1 MHIMSVLFRKKPQS
15 TISMTQKKETNALST
30 AKKNNTNAVSNS
42 DKNNTNAVRM
52 TPKNDTSAVSIS
64 QKNNTSDVSISQ
76 KNDTSAVSISQ
87 KNNMSDVSITHKE
100 DLKSP
105 ASITLKKDT
114 TCAVGIVP
122 KTDTNSDARITPKQE
137 MENTGSVTRRQVTKS
152 DLCSTQK
159 QDRNSNASVR
169 RNEIRST
176 VSTQVH
182 ITNKTFDSKVDR
194 RADSGRKKG
203 LLSKILLANQ
213 KANKQR
219 LDGENQPIP
228 LDSIHF
234 KENYSLNGN
243 RSKMGFEEFHRSH
256 YQTSGC
262 GPPNFPSR
270 RGNVYDHRV
279 PVCER
284 WKSEEEASHSSSRY
298 FDHSSTRTFSRWRSE
313 DDVSYPSQLEEDV
326 SYPSQCEDHISYP
339 SHCEDDV
346 SYPSQH
352 EDDVSYPSQREDDVS
367 YPSQREDD
375 VSYPSQR
382 EDDVSYQ
389 QCKDDVSYSSQH
401 EDDVSY
407 PSQRKDNVSYPSQ
420 HEDDVSYPS
429 QREDDVSYPS
439 QCEDTR
445 NHPWTYSQSQRREI
459 FTFSARGHY
468 RSYKSYDDKNYL
480 YRDYYQDKEYDP
492 EYAHG
497 REYDPKYYREYD
509 RGRYPDYE
517 YDPDYDPSRR
527 EYSRW
532 EDNRTHVHPVTKGTR
547 YRRQQNIE
555 TTPRTVFY
563 RHLAR
568 VTQRKRFS
576 AFRCHSRLV
585 SRMSDTRKTDISDKQ
600 ASPCDMSEHLKV
612 KLTNPSELTT
622 IESELEMAGK
632 RDDKDSTKTKS
643 DQKAKRHVTVPGD
656 QMGDGDESQTGE
668 SIALVLTEMDPLVD
682 EETSTKPEHIADLH
696 PSTCSKSQVSTTE
709 QMLEHKVPEKL
720 EKSVGLVTAMQC
732 LQVDETNKM
741 DTSSFQSVRSALP
754 ECEKSLDEHESLDND
769 HLKGFIIPVHV
780 GKCPARTSEKTY
792 SCTKNI
798 SKNVPLNSRN
808 IIKLTTDSDKKMTLS
823 VERTVS
829 DCDIQSHLQSV
840 SEHDIQFHLQ
850 SVSDHDIPSHLQSI
864 SDHDI
869 QSHLQSV
876 SDHDIQSH
884 LQSDSDH
891 DIQSHLQSDSDHDIQ
906 SHLQSVSDH
915 DIQSHLQSVS
925 DHDIQSHFQSDSDH
939 DIQSHHQSVSDH
951 DIQSHL
957 QSVSDHDIQSH
968 LQSDSDHDIQFHLQT
983 ENTNNSALED
993 LEITMCSKTKNTESI
1008 PSGNLTSF
1016 NVFDGSEDFIPEGN
1030 TTQKSD
1036 AHKSSS
1042 EDTSIR
1048 KGPESVSK
1056 TTIPPSASVKSERS
1070 VSDAVNRYVDSVPKN
1085 SRPCE
1090 SHQVQNIPLPHEFHD
1105 VTDHHEREGSTD
1117 ATIKSDVKESQDM
1130 VSKTIESDSPQSPA
1144 ADIEMDTQKNDDA
1157 LNVDLHADGQLLLGT
1172 EKMSS
1177 VGEIPLLHTQ
1187 CSDAQ
1192 PSGVAFR
1199 KGKNDLQVTFKSRQ
1213 DNIDFSE
1220 ISLPQRF
1227 KELDIK
1233 KQHKEH
1239 VPKIHTVFKSNDVR
1253 SSRTIIPAA
1262 SQVLTKQAG
1271 PLALSV
1277 SQDTEI
1283 KTEGSSTTE
1292 TGDQN
1297 GKVDLVFSP
1306 IRPVVTSPQ
1315 TGQVPG
1321 SKCRNESQQ
1330 KVAVSPDVPSIP
1342 TFAVS
1347 VELVHTNSVGKTP
1360 SPDKKSDKNVTKDD
1374 KSADDVCPVK
1384 LADGPAKDTKGSG
1397 NKTVLLA
1404 SVLSVARDID
1414 ILISKYSKQIKAKEN
1429 EVHNSETLPESNT
1442 SSDETHLCSDDK
1454 QMKEPK
1460 QNDSHSHEGAL
1471 FSPLVQNSPCLGSKN
1486 TDPWLPKSYM
1496 EHNIPNTTFKS
1507 APVPQLSVTSE
1518 QNIPKPVQ
1526 SLSTQLSTPKI
1537 PCVSQSAQSFP
1548 SQSSVQKIPCIV
1560 SNTVEPVA
1568 PYLQV
1573 SKSSSGQNIPSVSP
1587 TSTEV
1592 LTSSPKR
1599 ARHSSGKA
1607 SVPTSG
1613 ICTSNLKEVPLV
1625 QLSTLS
1631 GSLCRSPSI
1640 SSQSYNPPI
1649 HMTGIIPEDLPKCA
1663 TAKSVGLLTNQ
1674 SPVSV
1679 QDINDDGE
1687 CARIDETSSISSKEK
1702 TPTKN
1707 VVFLQND
1714 SENVLKKHIA
1724 PDFSLQ
1730 ASTKYVSLV
1739 GDNVKGID
1747 KQKND
1752 LNLERIQ
1759 EHKAETWTSDGH
1771 SRKRRFCSDD
1781 NVVPVIQHSAAVT
1794 AARRI
1799 MTHGRST
1806 SSKEGLSS
1814 TRYSLDT
1821 DSTKQRQSSS
1831 HHSNTSHLTWSE
1843 MDKNGT
1849 CSSFNKSQMSSFKKI
1864 FQESTRNKPV
1874 RTTYASIACPQSDL
1888 HVPIQTSASM
1898 AKHSSENKKSH
1909 PAAPSVFLGIT
1920 SYSVKP
1926 HKVKPYKSVHSW
1938 SDEKSHSSKSF
1949 VLPKRYSLDSAWD
1962 PDAPEPLTDVAGKVH
1977 KVEKRQNPS
1986 VVQKRK
1992 VIIPKTLTHS
2002 ECIAVESSAESKRV
2016 SSQYEVKHSASS
2028 SQVKDSS
2035 EQSSELRFKS
2045 KHSAVLVGSK
2055 GSEGGLE
2062 SKHSTV
2068 HSRSSVVP
2076 PSVSSTETLAVHSGS
2091 KMSDLEL
2098 ELKHS
2103 TVHSRSSVVPPSVSS
2118 TETLA
2123 VHSGSKMSDLELELK
2138 HSTVHSRSSVVP
2150 PSVSSTETLAV
2161 HSGSK
2166 MSDLELEPKHSIVYS
2181 GSKSLDFELE
2191 SKHFGVHSGSGS
2203 SALKLE
2209 LKHCVVQL
2217 GPKTLDPLLEAKY
2230 SGILSGAKSSEVKLK
2245 PAESTKKSSETETV
2259 LKSSETQTKL
2269 KHSPVPSSSKSGD
2282 VELKPNCS
2290 EDFTTSETAAVI
2302 GSEDEKSAALV
2313 FSGNDTSVTAT
2324 TTISRTNKTVSSK
2337 YVTHFHGEDGDLSS
2351 IDVESDDDSV
2361 DELLNETPAILQSLE
2376 QRCNRAS
2383 PATPDCT
2390 LESSQLSDDDSL
2402 DLQIATS
2409 PVHISKPAGTSK
2421 SGFSLDFLLA
2431 EKIEKEEENREL
2443 DIMHAELKEGI
2454 KKGGFA
2460 KLTFDSE
2467 DGNEGDLLPE
2477 YQQKL
2482 HHFKVSKSVIE
2493 DVHPGDQVFSA
2504 DHFQQLFTERILP
2517 PSCGFVSSNTTI
2529 DKHLFTI
2536 EPALV
2541 CDLVNTNT
2549 LSLCFHAIASK
2560 DAMLRWLFFLLSI
2573 HSSSVLLHGCKKVL
2587 FDILH
2592 TQHCS
2597 DKTTTWTPDIL
2608 DILRVFVNYGAKAED
2623 LMLGQTAFTEE
2634 QIRKAFEA
2642 PSDGNVQQNIPNVN
2656 AYQRLNQENISMVI
2670 QTISY
2675 ALQGRPKYKTE
2686 ELNCLLV
2693 MVLKVAL
2700 DTALNNSALDY
2711 DLQVCVASILENYGK
2726 EEWPEMIP
2734 DLCLVLSG
2742 ITKHHHNK
2750 VHMAQLLPNG
2760 KRGRYVQRRLSYVF
2774 LRQLLFPSNCLTH
2787 HSELVNL
2794 QVRTLSGLFHHI
2806 CDLASE
2812 DLYALASAI
2821 TLLDMSV
2828 GNECLKSSEK
2838 VDLDY
2843 LTGQLKFLMSD
2854 VRDNVRMLDK
2864 TRVKDMMVRVSSKW
2878 TLMMHAMGSK
2888 QKSLFAWAKERNP
2901 QTMTVERLETGLSD
2915 QETEVSDQTDDD
2927 DDDDVDV
2934 ESPQQTETIHS
2945 DVHGATCVDE
2955 TSGRNLAETEPDTVV
2970 ETESEAVLETEPD
2983 TVVNVFLQNE
2993 SDTDE
2998 DDIIMLSDDSNEED
3012 DDLPDPNM

>member
-1042 EDTSIR
+1042 
-1048 KGPESVSK
+1048 VS
-1056 TTIPPSASVKSERS
+1056 
-1070 VSDAVNRYVDSVPKN
+1070 
-1085 SRPCE
+1085 
-1090 SHQVQNIPLPHEFHD
+1090 
-1105 VTDHHEREGSTD
+1105 
-1117 ATIKSDVKESQDM
+1117 
-1130 VSKTIESDSPQSPA
+1130 
-1144 ADIEMDTQKNDDA
+1144 
-1157 LNVDLHADGQLLLGT
+1157 
-1172 EKMSS
+1172 
-1177 VGEIPLLHTQ
+1177 
-1187 CSDAQ
+1187 
-1192 PSGVAFR
+1192 
-1199 KGKNDLQVTFKSRQ
+1199 
-1213 DNIDFSE
+1213 
-1220 ISLPQRF
+1220 
-1227 KELDIK
+1227 
-1233 KQHKEH
+1233 
-1239 VPKIHTVFKSNDVR
+1239 
-1253 SSRTIIPAA
+1253 
-1262 SQVLTKQAG
+1262 
-1271 PLALSV
+1271 
-1277 SQDTEI
+1277 
-1283 KTEGSSTTE
+1283 
-1292 TGDQN
+1292 
-1297 GKVDLVFSP
+1297 
-1306 IRPVVTSPQ
+1306 
-1315 TGQVPG
+1315 
-1321 SKCRNESQQ
+1321 
-1330 KVAVSPDVPSIP
+1330 
-1342 TFAVS
+1342 
-1347 VELVHTNSVGKTP
+1347 
-1360 SPDKKSDKNVTKDD
+1360 
-1374 KSADDVCPVK
+1374 
-1384 LADGPAKDTKGSG
+1384 
-1397 NKTVLLA
+1397 
-1404 SVLSVARDID
+1404 
-1414 ILISKYSKQIKAKEN
+1414 
-1429 EVHNSETLPESNT
+1429 
-1442 SSDETHLCSDDK
+1442 
-1454 QMKEPK
+1454 
-1460 QNDSHSHEGAL
+1460 
-1471 FSPLVQNSPCLGSKN
+1471 
-1486 TDPWLPKSYM
+1486 
-1496 EHNIPNTTFKS
+1496 
-1507 APVPQLSVTSE
+1507 
-1518 QNIPKPVQ
+1518 
-1526 SLSTQLSTPKI
+1526 
-1537 PCVSQSAQSFP
+1537 
-1548 SQSSVQKIPCIV
+1548 
-1560 SNTVEPVA
+1560 
-1568 PYLQV
+1568 
-1573 SKSSSGQNIPSVSP
+1573 
-1587 TSTEV
+1587 
-1592 LTSSPKR
+1592 
-1599 ARHSSGKA
+1599 
-1607 SVPTSG
+1607 
-1613 ICTSNLKEVPLV
+1613 
-1625 QLSTLS
+1625 
-1631 GSLCRSPSI
+1631 
-1640 SSQSYNPPI
+1640 
-1649 HMTGIIPEDLPKCA
+1649 
-1663 TAKSVGLLTNQ
+1663 
-1674 SPVSV
+1674 
-1679 QDINDDGE
+1679 
-1687 CARIDETSSISSKEK
+1687 
-1702 TPTKN
+1702 
-1707 VVFLQND
+1707 
-1714 SENVLKKHIA
+1714 
-1724 PDFSLQ
+1724 
-1730 ASTKYVSLV
+1730 
-1739 GDNVKGID
+1739 
-1747 KQKND
+1747 
-1752 LNLERIQ
+1752 
-1759 EHKAETWTSDGH
+1759 
-1771 SRKRRFCSDD
+1771 
-1781 NVVPVIQHSAAVT
+1781 
-1794 AARRI
+1794 
-1799 MTHGRST
+1799 
-1806 SSKEGLSS
+1806 
-1814 TRYSLDT
+1814 
-1821 DSTKQRQSSS
+1821 
-1831 HHSNTSHLTWSE
+1831 
-1843 MDKNGT
+1843 
-1849 CSSFNKSQMSSFKKI
+1849 
-1864 FQESTRNKPV
+1864 
-1874 RTTYASIACPQSDL
+1874 
-1888 HVPIQTSASM
+1888 
-1898 AKHSSENKKSH
+1898 
-1909 PAAPSVFLGIT
+1909 
-1920 SYSVKP
+1920 
-1926 HKVKPYKSVHSW
+1926 
-1938 SDEKSHSSKSF
+1938 
-1949 VLPKRYSLDSAWD
+1949 
-1962 PDAPEPLTDVAGKVH
+1962 
-1977 KVEKRQNPS
+1977 
-1986 VVQKRK
+1986 
-1992 VIIPKTLTHS
+1992 
-2002 ECIAVESSAESKRV
+2002 
-2016 SSQYEVKHSASS
+2016 
-2028 SQVKDSS
+2028 
-2035 EQSSELRFKS
+2035 
-2045 KHSAVLVGSK
+2045 
-2055 GSEGGLE
+2055 
-2062 SKHSTV
+2062 
-2068 HSRSSVVP
+2068 
-2076 PSVSSTETLAVHSGS
+2076 
-2091 KMSDLEL
+2091 
-2098 ELKHS
+2098 
-2103 TVHSRSSVVPPSVSS
+2103 
-2118 TETLA
+2118 
-2123 VHSGSKMSDLELELK
+2123 
-2138 HSTVHSRSSVVP
+2138 
-2150 PSVSSTETLAV
+2150 
-2161 HSGSK
+2161 
-2166 MSDLELEPKHSIVYS
+2166 
-2181 GSKSLDFELE
+2181 
-2191 SKHFGVHSGSGS
+2191 
-2203 SALKLE
+2203 
-2209 LKHCVVQL
+2209 
-2217 GPKTLDPLLEAKY
+2217 
-2230 SGILSGAKSSEVKLK
+2230 
-2245 PAESTKKSSETETV
+2245 
-2259 LKSSETQTKL
+2259 
-2269 KHSPVPSSSKSGD
+2269 
-2282 VELKPNCS
+2282 
-2290 EDFTTSETAAVI
+2290 
-2302 GSEDEKSAALV
+2302 
-2313 FSGNDTSVTAT
+2313 
-2324 TTISRTNKTVSSK
+2324 
-2337 YVTHFHGEDGDLSS
+2337 DGDLSS